1 MCGVGGMVTMI
12 MISDN
17 NNPLFMFMLTLDAKN
32 RLNKSFHIDCL
43 ILQFEKTLDFC
54 TSHVLLKLFLY
65 I

>member
-1 MCGVGGMVTMI
+1 
-12 MISDN
+12 
-17 NNPLFMFMLTLDAKN
+17 MFMDAKN
-32 RLNKSFHIDCL
+32 RLNISFHIDCL